1 MVTFV
6 TAKSSIT
13 AVTAAALLAGLMA
26 FLASAVPEA
35 KAESERN
42 GSVRATHHQGDRL
55 PTHVTG
61 AACSA
66 QSWPNYDV
74 ACQFDH
80 RRPPSEAQAVRR
92 VIALR

>member
-35 KAESERN
+35 KAEST
-42 GSVRATHHQGDRL
+42 GSVRATHAKGDRV
-55 PTHVTG
+55 PTRVTG